1 MDVMEMIQQAHAAL
15 AAARVGE
22 AQRIAE
28 AVAAHRVVGVLG
40 EAEVGKT
47 STIGQAL
54 RLTNDGPPLI
64 YLDLDGAASDGHVGF
79 LLAKQIAHTLLG
91 GTDFSLLSGGVLLPS
106 RIQHG
111 RLQLAELLGVEGLE
125 EALREWPSGRYEST
139 KALRALQTLAE
150 QRDFI
155 LWIDHLEAP
164 RLTPRHPLK
173 IDRLLWGVRELS
185 QRESRMRVLISGRE
199 ALRDEILGPR
209 AAFHQQGQ
217 WLSLHAPAAGTWRE
231 VADYLGVPPEVADEL
246 ADLTGGH
253 PTTMLLALL
262 HLIDAEGRQLPH
274 AENVLYDLALRDD
287 GLTARAIQHARSL
300 HRLGG
305 QVLTQIAL
313 GQRPY
318 AATQRGSAT
327 SQEISKVLNRLRLA
341 GLLRR
346 SDGWEIVNQLVAIRL
361 RGTVHEPLRI
371 ADWKDIDDQLP
382 QGDPP
387 GSRRGR

>member
-1 MDVMEMIQQAHAAL
+1 MERIQQAHAAL

-28 AVAAHRVVGVLG
+28 AITAHHVVGVLG

-47 STIGQAL
+47 RTIGQAL
-54 RLTNDGPPLI
+54 RLTNDSPLMI
-64 YLDLDGAASDGHVGF
+64 YLDLDGAASDEHVGF
-79 LLAKQIAHTLLG
+79 LLAKEIARTVLG
-91 GTDFSLLSGGVLLPS
+91 GTDFSLLSGGALLP
-106 RIQHG
+106 G
-111 RLQLAELLGVEGLE
+111 RVQRGRVQLAELLGVEGLE
-125 EALREWPSGRYEST
+125 EALREWPSGRYAST
-139 KALRALQTLAE
+139 KALRVLQTLAE
-150 QRDFI
+150 RRDLI

-185 QRESRMRVLISGRE
+185 QRESRLRVVISGRE

-217 WLSLHAPAAGTWRE
+217 WLSLHPPAPGTWRE
-231 VADYLGVPPEVADEL
+231 VAGHLGVSDRVAGEL
-246 ADLTGGH
+246 ANLTGGH

-262 HLIDAEGRQLPH
+262 YLIDGDIRRPPS
-274 AENVLYDLALRDD
+274 AENVLRELAVRDD
-287 GLTARAIQHARSL
+287 GLGARAIQHARSL

-341 GLLRR
+341 GLLRHA
-346 SDGWEIVNQLVAIRL
+346 DGWEIVNPLVAIQL
-361 RGTVHEPLRI
+361 RGTVNEPLNI
-371 ADWKDIDDQLP
+371 HDWEDIDP
-382 QGDPP
+382 
-387 GSRRGR
+387 